1 MNKSSL
7 GFVDAV
13 KDFVGF
19 GDIDYEEEMEYEEYE
34 EQEERAPL
42 FAKKNKVVALD
53 RASAQPSIVVLKPKC
68 FNNTTEVADQIKQ
81 RRPVIL
87 DVGNLDPEEARRVV
101 DFVAGT
107 VYGLGGDATDKNA
120 AKKIYEAKGRP
131 SNNPLIIHVASP
143 EDAEKLVDMGVDYIT
158 SNILE

>member
-1 MNKSSL
+1 M

-34 EQEERAPL
+34 EQGERAPL

-101 DFVAGT
+101 DFIAGT
-107 VYGLGGDATDKNA
+107 VYGLNGDIQKVSGGIFIATPAAYEISGEFLKDKSGA
-120 AKKIYEAKGRP
+120 GFDWSMFK
-131 SNNPLIIHVASP
+131 
-143 EDAEKLVDMGVDYIT
+143 
-158 SNILE
+158 

>member
-1 MNKSSL
+1 M

-19 GDIDYEEEMEYEEYE
+19 GDIDYEEDIAMEEVEEVIE
-34 EQEERAPL
+34 EKTPL
-42 FAKKNKVVALD
+42 FSRKNKVVALD
-53 RASAQPSIVVLKPKC
+53 RAQNQPSIVVLKPRC

-107 VYGLGGDATDKNA
+107 VYGLNGDIQKVSGGIFVATPAAYEISGEFLKDKSGA
-120 AKKIYEAKGRP
+120 GFDWSMFK
-131 SNNPLIIHVASP
+131 
-143 EDAEKLVDMGVDYIT
+143 
-158 SNILE
+158 

>member
-1 MNKSSL
+1 M

-19 GDIDYEEEMEYEEYE
+19 GDIDYEEEAEMEEVEEVV
-34 EQEERAPL
+34 EERAPL
-42 FAKKNKVVALD
+42 FARRNKVVALD
-53 RASAQPSIVVLKPKC
+53 RAAAQPSIVVLKPRC

-101 DFVAGT
+101 DFIAGT
-107 VYGLGGDATDKNA
+107 VYGLNGDIQKVSGGIFVATPASYEISGEFLKDKSGA
-120 AKKIYEAKGRP
+120 GFDWSMFK
-131 SNNPLIIHVASP
+131 
-143 EDAEKLVDMGVDYIT
+143 
-158 SNILE
+158 

>member
-1 MNKSSL
+1 M

-19 GDIDYEEEMEYEEYE
+19 GDIDYEEDVVMEEVEEVIE
-34 EQEERAPL
+34 EKTPL
-42 FAKKNKVVALD
+42 FSRKNKVVALD
-53 RASAQPSIVVLKPKC
+53 RAQNQPSIVVLKPKC

-101 DFVAGT
+101 DFIAGT
-107 VYGLGGDATDKNA
+107 VYGLNGDIQKVSGGIFVATPAAYEISGEFLKDKSGA
-120 AKKIYEAKGRP
+120 GFDWSMFK
-131 SNNPLIIHVASP
+131 
-143 EDAEKLVDMGVDYIT
+143 
-158 SNILE
+158 

>member
-1 MNKSSL
+1 M

-19 GDIDYEEEMEYEEYE
+19 GDIDYEEEMELEEYDE
-34 EQEERAPL
+34 EPVEERAPL
-42 FAKKNKVVALD
+42 FSRKNKVVALD
-53 RASAQPSIVVLKPKC
+53 RASMQPSIVVLKPRC

-101 DFVAGT
+101 DFIAGT
-107 VYGLGGDATDKNA
+107 VYGLNGDIQKVSGGIFIATPASYEISGEFLKDKSGA
-120 AKKIYEAKGRP
+120 GFDWSMFK
-131 SNNPLIIHVASP
+131 
-143 EDAEKLVDMGVDYIT
+143 
-158 SNILE
+158 